1 MQHIV
6 GAYAMH
12 WRHCWLDMHPMQRRI
27 GGVVIMKYTCYSEAC
42 ATVTECCECSQEVI
56 EYGKVYDWDDY
67 SYELQE
73 RFVMH
78 GMCCECGSDK
88 VEQ

>member
-1 MQHIV
+1 M
-6 GAYAMH
+6 
-12 WRHCWLDMHPMQRRI
+12 D
-27 GGVVIMKYTCYSEAC
+27 YTCYSEMC

-56 EYGKVYDWDDY
+56 EYGKKYDACDY

-73 RFVMH
+73 RFVFE
-78 GMCCECGSDK
+78 GRCCECGSTE